1 MTRIGII
8 GGTFDPVHNG
18 HVALVE
24 AAAASGKVDR
34 IFVLPAGIPPHK
46 PIDRTAFAAYRYAM
60 LQKAFEHLPEVIVT
74 DLEILRQ
81 GNSYTIDTLCVFR
94 SSCTSEDELVLI
106 YGSDILNEMHTWRL
120 PEQILKEA
128 ALLLAIRGGE
138 SAAATRAQAE
148 RMCREFGARIDFFDA
163 PRIDLSSTMVRS
175 AIAAGKSL
183 TNMLPAKVIQFINKH
198 EIYREDD
205 AIWELPAPFKLRL
218 REIERELWLM
228 MSAKRLLHSLNV
240 CRLAVNLAKIHG
252 ESREA
257 AALAGLLHDCA
268 KDLPPDRVHTLAER
282 AGDPL
287 LLAPPLA
294 HGPAAMVLARD
305 HFGVTEPEVLR
316 AILYHT
322 TGTADM
328 TPLDSIIFIADKAEP
343 ARTYQNLEEIRR
355 LAPVDLPAALKVCL
369 AEIDIYLKRENLDIH
384 PYALDAANALN
395 GD

>member
-8 GGTFDPVHNG
+8 GGTFDPVHKG
-18 HVALVE
+18 HIALVE
-24 AAAASGKVDR
+24 AAQASGLVDR

-46 PIDRTAFAAYRYAM
+46 PTDRTAFAAYRYAM
-60 LQKAFEHLPEVIVT
+60 LQKAFEHLPEVIVS

-81 GNSYTIDTLCVFR
+81 GNSYTIDTLRVFR
-94 SSCTSEDELVLI
+94 SSCSPEDELVLI
-106 YGSDILNEMHTWRL
+106 YGSDILNEMHTWRQ
-120 PEQILKEA
+120 PDKILQEA
-128 ALLLAIRGGE
+128 SLLLAVRGGE
-138 SAAATRAQAE
+138 SITKTKAQAE
-148 RMCREFGARIDFFDA
+148 RMRCEYGARIEFFDA
-163 PRIDLSSTMVRS
+163 PTIDLSSTMVRN
-175 AIAAGKSL
+175 ALAAGEPL
-183 TNMLPAKVIQFINKH
+183 TGMLPEKVIQFIHKH
-198 EIYREDD
+198 DIYRQNEAVWD
-205 AIWELPAPFKLRL
+205 LPAVFKQRL

-228 MSAKRLLHSLNV
+228 LTAKRLLHSLNV
-240 CRLAVNLAKIHG
+240 CRLAVELAKIHG
-252 ESREA
+252 ESLEN

-268 KDLPPDRVHTLAER
+268 KDLPLDRVQRLAER

-305 HFGVTEPEVLR
+305 HFGVTQPEVLR

-328 TPLDSIIFIADKAEP
+328 THLDSIIFIADKVEP

-355 LAPVDLPAALKVCL
+355 LAPVDLSAALKVCL

-384 PYALDAANALN
+384 PYAQDAANTLN